1 LPTIARILVADD
13 DNAVVDAISH
23 SLEQEHFHVEIARD
37 GEDALEKARA
47 AQFDVVILNVM
58 MPRLFGTDVCRTLR
72 SESDVPIILL
82 SARDSEL
89 DRVLGLELGAD
100 DYVTKPFSM
109 AELISRV
116 RTMLRRRELDR
127 MAAGGVRQVGDV
139 RVDFA
144 RHQVTVGGETIHLTR
159 SEFRLLTLLSEEPE
173 RVYSRREIM
182 EHLWQSPYVGDERAA
197 DIHISN
203 LRRKLENDPR
213 NPQRLLTVRG
223 AGYTLVR
230 FVSVAT
236 Q

>member
-116 RTMLRRRELDR
+116 RTLLRRRELDR

-182 EHLWQSPYVGDERAA
+182 EHLWQSPYVGDERAS

>member
-1 LPTIARILVADD
+1 MPTIARILVADD

-116 RTMLRRRELDR
+116 RTLLRRRELDR

>member
-1 LPTIARILVADD
+1 MRGTLPTIARILMADD

-37 GEDALEKARA
+37 GEDALEQARA

-58 MPRLFGTDVCRTLR
+58 MPRLFGTDVCRALR

-116 RTMLRRRELDR
+116 RASC
-127 MAAGGVRQVGDV
+127 AAASSTEWPQVA
-139 RVDFA
+139 FA
-144 RHQVTVGGETIHLTR
+144 RSATSGSTSLATR
-159 SEFRLLTLLSEEPE
+159 
-173 RVYSRREIM
+173 
-182 EHLWQSPYVGDERAA
+182 
-197 DIHISN
+197 
-203 LRRKLENDPR
+203 
-213 NPQRLLTVRG
+213 
-223 AGYTLVR
+223 
-230 FVSVAT
+230 
-236 Q
+236 

>member
-13 DNAVVDAISH
+13 DIAVVDAISH

-116 RTMLRRRELDR
+116 RTLLRRRELDR
-127 MAAGGVRQVGDV
+127 MAAGGVRQIGDV

-144 RHQVTVGGETIHLTR
+144 RHQVTVGGETVHLTR

-182 EHLWQSPYVGDERAA
+182 EHLWQSPYIGDERAA

-213 NPQRLLTVRG
+213 NPERLLTVRG

-230 FVSVAT
+230 FVKVAS

>member
-1 LPTIARILVADD
+1 MPTIARILVADD
-13 DNAVVDAISH
+13 DNAVVDAINH

-116 RTMLRRRELDR
+116 RTLLRRRELDR

-144 RHQVTVGGETIHLTR
+144 RHQVTVAGETVHLTR

-182 EHLWQSPYVGDERAA
+182 EHLWQSPYVGDDHAC
-197 DIHISN
+197 DVHISN
-203 LRRKLENDPR
+203 VRRKLEGAGGAGHV
-213 NPQRLLTVRG
+213 QTVRG
-223 AGYTLVR
+223 VGYK
-230 FVSVAT
+230 FSP
-236 Q
+236 

>member
-13 DNAVVDAISH
+13 DNAVVDAINH

-116 RTMLRRRELDR
+116 RTLLRRRDLDR
-127 MAAGGVRQVGDV
+127 MAAGGVRQIGDV

-144 RHQVTVGGETIHLTR
+144 RHQVTVAGETVHLTR

-182 EHLWQSPYVGDERAA
+182 EHLWQSPYIGDERAA

-203 LRRKLENDPR
+203 LRRKIEGDPR
-213 NPQRLLTVRG
+213 NPERLLTVRG

-230 FVSVAT
+230 FVRVAT